1 MDFAPG
7 ELAESVSEAST
18 RLERRARIEAMLNPS
33 SLALVGATESS
44 AWSAALVGNLREHG
58 YEGRLHLVNP
68 RHDTQFGM
76 PCHPTVSAIGEP
88 VDCAYV
94 MTGIDAVP
102 SVIDDLGAAGARS
115 AVLLT
120 AGYRE
125 TGAEGAARELALV
138 AQCERSGI
146 VLQGPNCLGFV
157 NYRRRIAAYALP
169 VPAPLLPGR
178 IGLLTQSGALLLHLH
193 RLAQHRAIGISH
205 LVSSG
210 NEAMLD
216 AGDFID
222 HLLDDP
228 GTAVIGALLESIRDP
243 RRFLAV
249 ADRALRLGKPLVVL
263 KVGGSP
269 AGARSASAHTGAL
282 AVEDRVVDAIFRQ
295 KGVVRVRSL
304 EELVETSAL
313 LAAGRLPEGR
323 RVAMLTASGGA
334 CGVLADLAQG
344 TRLEVPDFGP
354 ATKAALAEILPGF
367 GTPQNPLDTTGLIVQ
382 EMGLLPRSFAAIAAD
397 PAFDSVLVVWDPP
410 RDEGLNRE
418 RTESRLAAVAEAV
431 RSSPIPAFL
440 TSYVAGEL
448 TAFGRDAVLR
458 HQVHFANG
466 MALAVKALD
475 AAVGYVEIRRQLLT
489 KGVPTPRAPL
499 AQLPG
504 KGALSERESL
514 RLLARYGVPVPVE
527 RIARSPL
534 EAARHAREAGFPVV
548 VKVSS
553 PDIPHKTEV
562 GAVRLGLLTAE
573 EASTAYR
580 DVLATAAL
588 NAPGARIDGVLVTRQ
603 IFPVVELI
611 AGIVADPQ
619 FGPLLLVG
627 LGGIFVEVLDD
638 FALRM
643 PPIDFDDAVDML
655 GELRGKAMLEGARG
669 TPRADLHAA
678 AACLVRLGRMAV
690 DLGARLAA
698 LDVNPLFVL
707 ADGEGVLAGDALVV
721 LR

>member
-1 MDFAPG
+1 V
-7 ELAESVSEAST
+7 SVST
-18 RLERRARIEAMLNPS
+18 RRARIEAMLNPS

-44 AWSAALVGNLREHG
+44 AWSAALVGNLRAHG
-58 YEGRLHLVNP
+58 YRGRLHLVNP
-68 RHDTQFGM
+68 RHSTQFGL
-76 PCHPTVSAIGEP
+76 PCHPTVSAIGES

-102 SVIDDLGAAGARS
+102 GVIDDLAAAGAAS

-125 TGAEGAARELALV
+125 TGPEGAARERALV

-146 VLQGPNCLGFV
+146 ALQGPNCLGFV
-157 NYRRRIAAYALP
+157 NYRHGIAAHALP
-169 VPAPLLPGR
+169 VPAPLIPGGV
-178 IGLLTQSGALLLHLH
+178 GLLTQSGAMLLHLH
-193 RLAQHRAIGISH
+193 RLAQNRAIGLSY

-216 AGDFID
+216 ANDFID

-228 GTAVIGALLESIRDP
+228 GTTVIGALLEGIRDP
-243 RRFLAV
+243 HRFLAV
-249 ADRALRLGKPLVVL
+249 ADRALQLGKPLVVL

-269 AGARSASAHTGAL
+269 AGARSAVAHTGAL
-282 AVEDRVVDAIFRQ
+282 AVEDRVIDAVFRQ
-295 KGVVRVRSL
+295 KGVVRVGSL

-313 LAAGRLPEGR
+313 LASDRLPEGR

-334 CGVLADLAQG
+334 CGVLADLAQD

-382 EMGLLPRSFAAIAAD
+382 EMSLLPRSFEAIAAD

-410 RDEGLNRE
+410 RDEGLNPE
-418 RTESRLAAVAEAV
+418 RTESRLAAVAAAV
-431 RSSPIPAFL
+431 TGSPIPAYL

-448 TAFGRDAVLR
+448 TTFGRDAVLR
-458 HQVHFANG
+458 HEVHFANG
-466 MALAVKALD
+466 MTLAVKALD
-475 AAVGYVEIRRQLLT
+475 AAVGYVENRRRLLT
-489 KGVPTPRAPL
+489 KGVPTPRTPL
-499 AQLPG
+499 GHLPG
-504 KGALSERESL
+504 RGALSERESL
-514 RLLARYGVPVPVE
+514 RLLARHGIPVPVE

-534 EAARHAREAGFPVV
+534 EAAKHAREAGFPVV

-553 PDIPHKTEV
+553 PDIPHKTEA
-562 GAVRLGLLTAE
+562 GAVRLQLLTPD
-573 EASTAYR
+573 EAATAYR
-580 DVLATAAL
+580 EVLDAARR
-588 NAPGARIDGVLVTRQ
+588 NAPGARVDGVLVTRH
-603 IFPVVELI
+603 IFPVAELI
-611 AGIVADPQ
+611 AGVVADPQ

-638 FALRM
+638 FALRLL
-643 PPIDFDDAVDML
+643 PIDFDDAVDML
-655 GELRGKAMLEGARG
+655 SELRGKAVLEGARG

-678 AACLVRLGRMAV
+678 AACLVRMGRLAVELG
-690 DLGARLAA
+690 DRLAA
-698 LDVNPLFVL
+698 VDVNPLFVL

-721 LR
+721 LK

>member
-1 MDFAPG
+1 V
-7 ELAESVSEAST
+7 SVST
-18 RLERRARIEAMLNPS
+18 RQARIEAMLNPS
-33 SLALVGATESS
+33 AVALVGATESS
-44 AWSAALVGNLREHG
+44 AWSAALVGNLRAHG

-68 RHDTQFGM
+68 RHSSQFGL

-102 SVIDDLGAAGARS
+102 GVIDDLAAAGAKS

-125 TGAEGAARELALV
+125 TGREGADRERALV
-138 AQCERSGI
+138 AQCERGGI
-146 VLQGPNCLGFV
+146 VLLGPNCLGFV
-157 NYRRRIAAYALP
+157 NYRRGIAAHALP
-169 VPAPLLPGR
+169 VPAPLIPGR
-178 IGLLTQSGALLLHLH
+178 VGLLTQSGAMLLHLH
-193 RLAQHRAIGISH
+193 RLAQNRAIGLSY

-216 AGDFID
+216 ANDFID

-228 GTAVIGALLESIRDP
+228 GTFVIGALLEGIHDP

-249 ADRALRLGKPLVVL
+249 ADRALQLGKPLVVL

-269 AGARSASAHTGAL
+269 AGARSAIAHTGAL
-282 AVEDRVVDAIFRQ
+282 AVEDRVIDAVFRQ
-295 KGVVRVRSL
+295 KGVVRVGSL
-304 EELVETSAL
+304 EELIETSAL
-313 LAAGRLPEGR
+313 LATARLPEGR

-334 CGVLADLAQG
+334 CGVLADLAQD

-354 ATKAALAEILPGF
+354 ETKAALAEILPGF

-382 EMGLLPRSFAAIAAD
+382 EMSLLPRSFAAIAAD

-410 RDEGLNRE
+410 RDEGLNPE

-440 TSYVAGEL
+440 TSYVGGEL
-448 TAFGRDAVLR
+448 TAFGRDAVIR
-458 HQVHFANG
+458 HEVHFANG
-466 MALAVKALD
+466 MTLAVKALD
-475 AAVGYVEIRRQLLT
+475 AAVGYQENRRRLLT
-489 KGVPTPRAPL
+489 KGVPTPRPPL
-499 AQLPG
+499 GQLPG
-504 KGALSERESL
+504 RGALSERESM
-514 RLLARYGVPVPVE
+514 RLLARYGIPVPVE

-534 EAARHAREAGFPVV
+534 EAAKHAREAGFPVV

-553 PDIPHKTEV
+553 PDIPHKTEA
-562 GAVRLGLLTAE
+562 GAVRLQLLTPD
-573 EASTAYR
+573 EAATAYR
-580 DVLATAAL
+580 EVLDSARQ
-588 NAPGARIDGVLVTRQ
+588 NAPGARVDGVLVTRH
-603 IFPVVELI
+603 IFPIAELI
-611 AGIVADPQ
+611 AGVVADPQ

-638 FALRM
+638 FALRLL
-643 PPIDFDDAVDML
+643 PIDFDDAVDML
-655 GELRGKAMLEGARG
+655 SELRGKAVLEGARG

-678 AACLVRLGRMAV
+678 AACLVRMGGLAVELGS
-690 DLGARLAA
+690 RLAA
-698 LDVNPLFVL
+698 VDVNPLFVL

-721 LR
+721 LK

>member
-1 MDFAPG
+1 
-7 ELAESVSEAST
+7 VKVAST
-18 RLERRARIEAMLNPS
+18 RRARIEAMLNPS

-44 AWSAALVGNLREHG
+44 AWSAALVANLQGHG

-68 RHDTQFGM
+68 RHSTQFGL

-94 MTGIDAVP
+94 MTPTDAVP
-102 SVIDDLGAAGARS
+102 GVIDDLAAAGAAS

-125 TGAEGAARELALV
+125 TGPAGAARELALV
-138 AQCERSGI
+138 AQCERNGI
-146 VLQGPNCLGFV
+146 VLQGPNCLGFI
-157 NYRRRIAAYALP
+157 NYQRGVAAHALP
-169 VPAPLLPGR
+169 VPAPLIPGR

-193 RLAQHRAIGISH
+193 RLAQNRAIGLSY

-216 AGDFID
+216 ANDFIE
-222 HLLDDP
+222 HLLGDE
-228 GTAVIGALLESIRDP
+228 GTAVVGALLEGFRDP
-243 RRFLAV
+243 QRFLAV
-249 ADRALRLGKPLVVL
+249 AERALQLGKPLVVL

-269 AGARSASAHTGAL
+269 AGARSALAHTGAL
-282 AVEDRVVDAIFRQ
+282 AVEDRVIEAVFKQ
-295 KGVVRVRSL
+295 KGVVRVGSI

-313 LAAGRLPEGR
+313 LAEGPLPEGR

-354 ATKAALAEILPGF
+354 ATKGALAEILPGF

-382 EMGLLPRSFAAIAAD
+382 QMDLLPRSLAAIAAD
-397 PAFDSVLVVWDPP
+397 PAFDSILVVWDPP
-410 RDEGLNRE
+410 RDAGLDPQ

-431 RSSPIPAFL
+431 TSSPIPAFL

-448 TAFGRDAVLR
+448 TGFGRDAVLR
-458 HQVHFANG
+458 HQVRFANG
-466 MALAVKALD
+466 MTLAVTALD
-475 AAVGYVEIRRQLLT
+475 AAAGYVETRRRLLT
-489 KGVPTPRAPL
+489 KGMPTPRPPL
-499 AQLPG
+499 ADLPAD
-504 KGALSERESL
+504 GALSERDSL

-553 PDIPHKTEV
+553 PDIPHKTEA
-562 GAVRLGLLTAE
+562 GAVRLQLLTAD
-573 EASTAYR
+573 EAATAYR
-580 DVLATAAL
+580 DVLAAAAL

-603 IFPVVELI
+603 IFPVAELI
-611 AGIVADPQ
+611 AGIVVDPE
-619 FGPLLLVG
+619 FGPLVLVG

-655 GELRGKAMLEGARG
+655 SELHGKAVLEGARG

-678 AACLVRLGRMAV
+678 AAFLVRLGRVAV
-690 DLGARLAA
+690 DLGGRLAA
-698 LDVNPLFVL
+698 VDVNPLFVL
-707 ADGEGVLAGDALVV
+707 ADGEGVLAGDALVI
-721 LR
+721 LK

>member
-1 MDFAPG
+1 V
-7 ELAESVSEAST
+7 ELAST
-18 RLERRARIEAMLNPS
+18 RRSRIEAMLNPS

-44 AWSAALVGNLREHG
+44 AWSAALVGNLRGHG

-68 RHDTQFGM
+68 RHQTQFGL
-76 PCHPTVSAIGEP
+76 PCHATVSAIGEP
-88 VDCAYV
+88 VDCAYLL
-94 MTGIDAVP
+94 TPTEAVP
-102 SVIDDLGAAGARS
+102 GVIDDLAAAGTGS

-125 TGAEGAARELALV
+125 TGPEGAVRERALV
-138 AQCERSGI
+138 AQCDRSGI
-146 VLQGPNCLGFV
+146 VIQGPNCLGFV
-157 NYRRRIAAYALP
+157 NYRRGIAAHALP
-169 VPAPLLPGR
+169 VPAPLIPGR
-178 IGLLTQSGALLLHLH
+178 VGLLTQSGAMLLHLH
-193 RLAQHRAIGISH
+193 RLAQNRAIGLSY

-216 AGDFID
+216 ANDFID

-228 GTAVIGALLESIRDP
+228 ETAVIGALLEGISDP
-243 RRFLAV
+243 QRFLVV
-249 ADRALRLGKPLVVL
+249 ADRALQLGKPLVVL

-269 AGARSASAHTGAL
+269 AGARSAIAHTGAL
-282 AVEDRVVDAIFRQ
+282 AVEDRVIDAVFRQ
-295 KGVVRVRSL
+295 KGVVRVGSL

-313 LAAGRLPEGR
+313 LAANRLPEGR

-334 CGVLADLAQG
+334 CGVLADLAEG
-344 TRLEVPDFGP
+344 TRLEVPDFGAP
-354 ATKAALAEILPGF
+354 TKAALAEILPGF

-382 EMGLLPRSFAAIAAD
+382 EMSLLPRSFAAIAAD
-397 PAFDSVLVVWDPP
+397 TAFDSVLVVWDPP
-410 RDEGLNRE
+410 RDEGLNPE
-418 RTESRLAAVAEAV
+418 RTEARLAAVAEAV

-466 MALAVKALD
+466 MTLAIKALD
-475 AAVGYVEIRRQLLT
+475 GAVGYVENRRRLLT
-489 KGVPTPRAPL
+489 KGVPTPRTPL
-499 AQLPG
+499 GQLPG
-504 KGALSERESL
+504 RGALSERESM
-514 RLLARYGVPVPVE
+514 RLLARHGIPVPVE

-534 EAARHAREAGFPVV
+534 EAAKHAREAGFPVV

-553 PDIPHKTEV
+553 PDIPHKTEA
-562 GAVRLGLLTAE
+562 GAVRLQLLTPD
-573 EASTAYR
+573 EAATAYR
-580 DVLATAAL
+580 EVLAAARQS
-588 NAPGARIDGVLVTRQ
+588 APGARVDGVLVTRH
-603 IFPVVELI
+603 IFPVAELI

-643 PPIDFDDAVDML
+643 LPIDFDDAVDML
-655 GELRGKAMLEGARG
+655 SELRGKAVLEGARG

-678 AACLVRLGRMAV
+678 AACLVRMGQLAIELGGR
-690 DLGARLAA
+690 LGAVE
-698 LDVNPLFVL
+698 VNPLFVL
-707 ADGEGVLAGDALVV
+707 ADGDGVLAGDALVV
-721 LR
+721 LK